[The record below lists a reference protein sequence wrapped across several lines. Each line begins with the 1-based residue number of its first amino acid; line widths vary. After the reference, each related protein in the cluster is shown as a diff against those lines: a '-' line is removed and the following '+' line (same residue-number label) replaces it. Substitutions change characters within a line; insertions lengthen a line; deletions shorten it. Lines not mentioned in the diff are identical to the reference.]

1 MRKQHSKSFNK
12 ISSSFSVIRSNKM
25 SQPGSNSNLNQD
37 EELDTEN
44 ILGRIGEEE
53 DQSSG
58 SKANS
63 SRMKKVS
70 LGKKTSRD
78 EAAEVGDI
86 LSQKDGKLLQT
97 KSGIQSRLG
106 QSSTSS
112 IKPAEE
118 SDSFVSSNYSGDE
131 LKNNKREF
139 LTSRLFIDE

>member
-25 SQPGSNSNLNQD
+25 SRPGSNSNLNQD

>member
-1 MRKQHSKSFNK
+1 M
-12 ISSSFSVIRSNKM
+12 
-25 SQPGSNSNLNQD
+25 
-37 EELDTEN
+37 
-44 ILGRIGEEE
+44 
-53 DQSSG
+53 
-58 SKANS
+58 
-63 SRMKKVS
+63 
-70 LGKKTSRD
+70 
-78 EAAEVGDI
+78 
-86 LSQKDGKLLQT
+86 SQKDGKLLQT